1 MGKKFVALTRSRD
14 KGKMLMARDKIVEVY
29 SNNTYTSWIYT
40 VNTTPEESG
49 IEVEGSLEEVLELLE
64 GED

>member
-1 MGKKFVALTRSRD
+1 MGKKFVALTRSHG
-14 KGKMLMARDKIVEVY
+14 KGKMLMARDKIVGVY

-40 VNTTPEESG
+40 VNTTPEDRG

-64 GED
+64 EED